1 MPAASREDLSQ
12 PCVTIISQHDKPSRE
27 SIRRLLD
34 IQNCLP

>member
-12 PCVTIISQHDKPSRE
+12 PCVVIVSQHDKPSHK

-34 IQNCLP
+34 IENCQP